1 VTVSRVLDPA
11 TAVAVAELH
20 AIRPASIA
28 DAAALAALDAGSQI
42 NPWSESQFAALGR
55 GAGSGAETVLV
66 LDDNGQAIGYVVFAQ
81 VLDEASIHRIAIH
94 PEQRGLGMGKA
105 LLQSAME
112 QMRRAGARRCLLEVR
127 QSNTVALRMYEA
139 NGFGHDGVRK
149 NYYPSP
155 DGREDALLMS
165 RTL

>member
-1 VTVSRVLDPA
+1 M
-11 TAVAVAELH
+11 AELH
-20 AIRPASIA
+20 AIRPACIA

-42 NPWSESQFAALGR
+42 NPWSESKFAALGR
-55 GAGSGAETVLV
+55 GAGSSAETVLV
-66 LDDNGQAIGYVVFAQ
+66 LDDNGLAIGYVVFAQ

-149 NYYPSP
+149 NYYPSS

>member
-1 VTVSRVLDPA
+1 M
-11 TAVAVAELH
+11 
-20 AIRPASIA
+20 
-28 DAAALAALDAGSQI
+28 
-42 NPWSESQFAALGR
+42 
-55 GAGSGAETVLV
+55 
-66 LDDNGQAIGYVVFAQ
+66 VFAQ

-94 PEQRGLGMGKA
+94 PEQRGMGMGKA